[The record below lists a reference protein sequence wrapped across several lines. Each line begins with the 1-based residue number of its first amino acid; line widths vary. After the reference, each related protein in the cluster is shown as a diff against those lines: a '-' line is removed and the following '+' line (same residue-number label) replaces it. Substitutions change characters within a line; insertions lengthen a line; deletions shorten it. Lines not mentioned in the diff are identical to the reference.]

1 MAADRDLCAGLEP
14 GLRFAMLATP
24 SGGYFDLD
32 WAGVRTWQPADG
44 FLWIHL
50 ERDDPVA
57 QAWVR
62 EQAGLDPLVALAL
75 LADESRPRVEDVD
88 DALLVVLRGVNKARP
103 GEPEPGALD
112 SELVPIHIWMEST
125 RCISLRDKAHS
136 LTALRDL
143 RLSMLNGKGP
153 RGAGALMARIAEKV
167 TDHVGDLVDDLEET
181 ISQLEDQLSEGGPH
195 RLRGAIAD
203 CRRGVVQVR
212 RYLAPQRDALY
223 RLRADDATWLTKRA
237 KTHLREVNDRLSRH
251 LEDLDEIRAR
261 ASILQ
266 EELAAVVAEQT
277 NRNLYI
283 LSVVTVIT
291 LPMTFVTGFFGMNT
305 GGLPFGPDHPQGT
318 LLAACAILAT
328 AGLTALVL
336 RFGLSRAGGVS
347 ATGDAPPSPDSVS
360 PLSEPSQKDS
370 PR

>member
-1 MAADRDLCAGLEP
+1 MAIDRDLGAGLEP

-24 SGGYFDLD
+24 NGGYLDLD
-32 WAGVRTWQPADG
+32 WAGVRRWHPTDG

-57 QAWVR
+57 QEWVC
-62 EQAGLDPLVALAL
+62 EQAGLDPLVAAAL
-75 LADESRPRVEDVD
+75 LADESRPRVDDVE
-88 DALLVVLRGVNKARP
+88 DALLVVLRGVNKSP
-103 GEPEPGALD
+103 SGEVEALE
-112 SELVPIHIWMEST
+112 SELVPIHIWMEAN

-167 TDHVGDLVDDLEET
+167 TDHVGALVDDLEE
-181 ISQLEDQLSEGGPH
+181 IIAELEENLDQARPA

-203 CRRGVVQVR
+203 CRRSVVQVR
-212 RYLAPQRDALY
+212 RYLAPQRDAFY
-223 RLRADDATWLTKRA
+223 RLRSDDATWLTKRA

-277 NRNLYI
+277 NRNLYT

-291 LPMTFVTGFFGMNT
+291 LPMSFVASYFGMNT
-305 GGLPFGPDHPQGT
+305 GGLPFAGSESYGT
-318 LLAACAILAT
+318 LAATVLIIIT

-336 RFGLSRAGGVS
+336 RFGLSRSAGPAS
-347 ATGDAPPSPDSVS
+347 AGSAPASVS
-360 PLSEPSQKDS
+360 TKEDS
-370 PR
+370 PS

>member
-24 SGGYFDLD
+24 SGGYLDLD
-32 WAGVRTWQPADG
+32 WAGVRAWHPSDG

-57 QAWVR
+57 QAWVH

-88 DALLVVLRGVNKARP
+88 DALLVVLRGVNKTRP
-103 GEPEPGALD
+103 GEREPGELE
-112 SELVPIHIWMEST
+112 SELVPVHIWMEAS

-136 LTALRDL
+136 LSALRDL

-153 RGAGALMARIAEKV
+153 RGAGLLMARIAEKV
-167 TDHVGDLVDDLEET
+167 TDHVGDLIDEMEEI
-181 ISQLEDQLSEGGPH
+181 ISGLEDQLSESGTH
-195 RLRGAIAD
+195 HLRGAIAD
-203 CRRGVVQVR
+203 CRRDVVQVR

-223 RLRADDATWLTKRA
+223 RLRADDASWLNKRA
-237 KTHLREVNDRLSRH
+237 KTHLREVNDRLNRH
-251 LEDLDEIRAR
+251 LEDLDEMRAR

-291 LPMTFVTGFFGMNT
+291 LPMTFVAGYFGMNT
-305 GGLPFGPDHPQGT
+305 GGLPFGPEVPHGT
-318 LLAACAILAT
+318 LLAT
-328 AGLTALVL
+328 ALIVVIAALTALVL
-336 RFGLSRAGGVS
+336 RFGLSRASGV
-347 ATGDAPPSPDSVS
+347 ARGPDPAGAPAPAPVPTTEEPPS
-360 PLSEPSQKDS
+360 
-370 PR
+370 